1 MTDRETMQMALDK
14 FDVLDDYD
22 PNRDIL
28 IKVLR
33 ERLSQPEPE
42 PLCWVY
48 NMNDLIHDLKT
59 INYGTVYGQPVEG
72 MTPLYTEPP
81 KGEWAG
87 LIVRECANHCDL
99 LLDHK
104 MSSEWS
110 RGTHDCSKAIK
121 KHFGVEE

>member
-1 MTDRETMQMALDK
+1 MNERIRELMEEAGIYDFVVESMGINEEMEK
-14 FDVLDDYD
+14 FA
-22 PNRDIL
+22 
-28 IKVLR
+28 
-33 ERLSQPEPE
+33 E
-42 PLCWVY
+42 
-48 NMNDLIHDLKT
+48 
-59 INYGTVYGQPVEG
+59 
-72 MTPLYTEPP
+72 
-81 KGEWAG
+81 